1 MEASAGGDVPESKKW
16 LFEGDAPPL
25 PRGMWGRWPALAF
38 VLPFAVYMV
47 VGMFEPGPPK
57 KIDATKPADEATA
70 GAVVEE
76 PPPGVVGPDG
86 VRRDADGHIIGEN
99 DELDEDG
106 YVQMPYRYYP
116 TVYTIKIIAT
126 VVAMIL
132 VLPGY
137 WSFPLRLNW
146 IAIAVGVV
154 GVVLWVGICKL
165 QLEQRLLVP
174 MGLGSI
180 VGMGARTGFNPLEQL
195 KDDPTWA
202 YQFLA
207 IRLFGL
213 AIIVPIIEEF
223 FLRGFLIRFVMD
235 VDWFKIPFGKVDKLG
250 LITSV
255 AFPMLMH
262 PGELFAAFVWFSL
275 VTWLMIR
282 TRNIWDCVAAHAV
295 TNGLLGAYVLWS
307 GEWQFM

>member
-1 MEASAGGDVPESKKW
+1 MEASADSNIPESKRW
-16 LFEGDAPPL
+16 LFEGETPPQ
-25 PRGMWGRWPALAF
+25 PRGIWGRWPGLTY
-38 VLPFAVYMV
+38 VLPFAVYML

-57 KIDATKPADEATA
+57 KIDPAKAEKPKATA
-70 GAVVEE
+70 IGEE
-76 PPPGVVGPDG
+76 TAPGVVGSDG
-86 VRRDADGHIIGEN
+86 KRRDKDGHVIGEH
-99 DELDEDG
+99 DELDEEG

-116 TVYTIKIIAT
+116 IVYTIKIIAT
-126 VVAMIL
+126 IAAMIL
-132 VLPGY
+132 VMPGY
-137 WSFPLRLNW
+137 WVFPLRLNW

-154 GVVLWVGICKL
+154 GVVLWIGICKL

-174 MGLGSI
+174 MGLGSV

-195 KDDPTWA
+195 KDNPSWA

-223 FLRGFLIRFVMD
+223 FLRGFLVRFVMD
-235 VDWFKIPFGKVDKLG
+235 VDWFKIPFGRVDKLG

-282 TRNIWDCVAAHAV
+282 TKNIWDCVAAHAV

>member
-1 MEASAGGDVPESKKW
+1 MEAAADNGIPEGVPESKRW
-16 LFEGDAPPL
+16 LFEGEAPRL
-25 PRGMWGRWPALAF
+25 TF
-38 VLPFAVYMV
+38 ILPFAVYMI

-57 KIDATKPADEATA
+57 KFEPAKPGETA
-70 GAVVEE
+70 K
-76 PPPGVVGPDG
+76 VGKTGQPIGLGEDG
-86 VRRDADGHIIGEN
+86 LRRDADGHVVSEEA
-99 DELDEDG
+99 ELGEDG
-106 YVQMPYRYYP
+106 YVQIPYAYYP
-116 TVYTIKIIAT
+116 RVYSIKIIAT

-132 VLPGY
+132 VFPGY
-137 WSFPLRLNW
+137 LCFPFRLNW

-154 GVVLWVGICKL
+154 GVVLWIGICKL

-275 VTWLMIR
+275 VTWLMLR
-282 TRNIWDCVAAHAV
+282 TKNIWDCVAAHAV
-295 TNGLLGAYVLWS
+295 TNGLLGAYVIWS

>member
-1 MEASAGGDVPESKKW
+1 MEASADSNIPESKRW
-16 LFEGDAPPL
+16 LFEGEAPPL
-25 PRGMWGRWPALAF
+25 PRGIWGRWPGLTF
-38 VLPFAVYMV
+38 ILPFAVYMI

-57 KIDATKPADEATA
+57 KIDPNAAGKSKATA
-70 GAVVEE
+70 VGEE
-76 PPPGVVGPDG
+76 TEPGVVGSDG
-86 VRRDADGHIIGEN
+86 KRRDKDGHIIGEH
-99 DELDEDG
+99 DELDEKG

-116 TVYTIKIIAT
+116 RVYTIKIIAT
-126 VVAMIL
+126 VVAMLL
-132 VLPGY
+132 VFPGY
-137 WSFPLRLNW
+137 MSFPLRLNW

-154 GVVLWVGICKL
+154 GVALWIGICKL

-174 MGLGSI
+174 MGLGSV
-180 VGMGARTGFNPLEQL
+180 VGMGARAGFNPLEQL

-235 VDWFKIPFGKVDKLG
+235 IDWFKIPFGKVDKLG

-275 VTWLMIR
+275 VTWLMLK